1 MRTDPEAPP
10 HKGITMLLVPTSDPG
25 YSCTLI
31 NTRAS
36 HDTTAGHYEDIRVP
50 VSRRVG
56 EENKGWRLIANR
68 LNHER
73 VTLAAHGTM
82 AVRALHD
89 VQRWA
94 ADTELADGRR
104 VIDLGWVRAPDATL
118 AVFAGVHAVR
128 AVDPSGATLWEVRH
142 GCWNSGCE
150 EIHDAYDAYADRRDH
165 RFPGSGSVGFS
176 ADGSLVRAH
185 VRGPLPE
192 GELS

>member
-10 HKGITMLLVPTSDPG
+10 HKVITMLLVPTSDP
-25 YSCTLI
+25 
-31 NTRAS
+31 
-36 HDTTAGHYEDIRVP
+36 
-50 VSRRVG
+50 
-56 EENKGWRLIANR
+56 
-68 LNHER
+68 
-73 VTLAAHGTM
+73 
-82 AVRALHD
+82 
-89 VQRWA
+89 
-94 ADTELADGRR
+94 
-104 VIDLGWVRAPDATL
+104 IDLGWVRAPDATL